1 MLSGEHDQPIR
12 LRSPSTPRALRLPT
26 PLAGLKVIDT
36 ATLFAGPYAATL
48 LGDYG
53 ADVVKVEHPD
63 GDPARRYGAQADGVP
78 VWWKVVAR
86 NKRSVTLDLHT
97 EEGQRI
103 FRRLAAGAD
112 LVVENFRPGTLER
125 WGLDY
130 AALSADN
137 PRLVLLRMT
146 GFGQNGP
153 YAHRPGFG
161 TVGEAMSGLA
171 HLTGTPDG
179 PPTLPSFPLADA
191 VAGLTAAFAALT
203 ALRARE
209 LTGRGQVVDLSIVES
224 MLGVLAGPLAT
235 YDLTGVMP
243 TRQGNRSPNNAPRN
257 VYRTKDGH
265 WVAVAATTVSIA
277 ERVVRLVGRPEL
289 AEEPWFGTGS
299 GRARHAGELDAAV
312 GGWIAERTRDEV
324 VDAFEQAQAAI
335 GAVYDFADV
344 LQDPHLA
351 ARGSVI
357 SVPDP
362 ELDTIRMP
370 GPAFRLSDTPGS
382 VRSAGPR
389 LGEHTAEILGELGIG
404 HAELT
409 ALAEREV
416 V

>member
-1 MLSGEHDQPIR
+1 MIN
-12 LRSPSTPRALRLPT
+12 RSANDPRECTKPPNSPL
-26 PLAGLKVIDT
+26 PLAGLKVIDA
-36 ATLFAGPYAATL
+36 ATLFAGPFAATL

-53 ADVVKVEHPD
+53 ADVVKIEHPD

-86 NKRSVTLDLHT
+86 NKRSATLDLHT
-97 EEGQRI
+97 DEGQQL
-103 FRRLAAGAD
+103 FRRLAADAD
-112 LVVENFRPGTLER
+112 LIVENFRPGTLER

-146 GFGQNGP
+146 GFGQTGP

-209 LTGRGQVVDLSIVES
+209 MTGRGQVVDLSIVES
-224 MLGVLAGPLAT
+224 MLGVLGGPLAT
-235 YDLTGVMP
+235 YDLTGIMP

-257 VYRTKDGH
+257 IYRTKDDH

-299 GRARHAGELDAAV
+299 GRALHADELDAAV

-324 VDAFEQAQAAI
+324 VNDFEQAQAAI

-344 LQDPHLA
+344 LQDPHIA
-351 ARGSVI
+351 ARGSIV
-357 SVPDP
+357 SVPDQ
-362 ELDTIRMP
+362 ELNAIRMP
-370 GPAFRLSDTPGS
+370 GVTFRLSDTPGS

-389 LGEHTAEILGELGIG
+389 LGEHTADILGELGIG
-404 HAELT
+404 AEGLA
-409 ALAEREV
+409 ALAERGV
-416 V
+416 I

>member
-1 MLSGEHDQPIR
+1 MINRSGPDPHEHPG
-12 LRSPSTPRALRLPT
+12 PT
-26 PLAGLKVIDT
+26 GAPLPLAGLKVIDT
-36 ATLFAGPYAATL
+36 ATLFAGPFAATL

-53 ADVVKVEHPD
+53 AEVVKIEHPD

-86 NKRSVTLDLHT
+86 NKRSATLDLHT
-97 EEGQRI
+97 DEGRLL
-103 FRRLAAGAD
+103 FRRLAADAD

-130 AALSADN
+130 ATLSAHN

-146 GFGQNGP
+146 GFGQTGP

-171 HLTGTPDG
+171 HLTGNPDG

-224 MLGVLAGPLAT
+224 MLGVLAGPLTT

-265 WVAVAATTVSIA
+265 WVAVAATTVSVA

-289 AEEPWFGTGS
+289 ADEPWFATGA
-299 GRARHAGELDAAV
+299 GRAAHTGELDAAV

-324 VDAFEQAQAAI
+324 VDAFDRAQAAI

-344 LQDPHLA
+344 LQDPHLT
-351 ARGSVI
+351 ARRSIV

-362 ELDTIRMP
+362 ELDAIRMP
-370 GPAFRLSDTPGS
+370 DVAFRLSGTPGS
-382 VRSAGPR
+382 VRWAGPR
-389 LGEHTAEILGELGIG
+389 LGEHTAEILGELGVG
-404 HAELT
+404 SEELS
-409 ALAEREV
+409 ALAERGV
-416 V
+416 I

>member
-1 MLSGEHDQPIR
+1 MINRSGPDPHEHPG
-12 LRSPSTPRALRLPT
+12 PT
-26 PLAGLKVIDT
+26 GAPLPLAGLKVIDT
-36 ATLFAGPYAATL
+36 ATLFAGPFAATL

-53 ADVVKVEHPD
+53 AEVVKIEHPD

-86 NKRSVTLDLHT
+86 NKRSATLDLHT
-97 EEGQRI
+97 DEGRLL
-103 FRRLAAGAD
+103 FRRLAADAD

-130 AALSADN
+130 ATLSAHN

-146 GFGQNGP
+146 GFGQTGP

-171 HLTGTPDG
+171 HLTGNPDG

-224 MLGVLAGPLAT
+224 MLGVLAGPLTT

-265 WVAVAATTVSIA
+265 WVAVAATTVSVA

-289 AEEPWFGTGS
+289 ADEPWFATGA
-299 GRARHAGELDAAV
+299 GRAAHTGELDAAV

-324 VDAFEQAQAAI
+324 VDAFDRAQAAI

-344 LQDPHLA
+344 LQDPHLT
-351 ARGSVI
+351 ARRSIV

-362 ELDTIRMP
+362 ELDAIRMP
-370 GPAFRLSDTPGS
+370 DVAFRLSDTPGS
-382 VRSAGPR
+382 VRWAGPR
-389 LGEHTAEILGELGIG
+389 LGEHTAEILDELGVG
-404 HAELT
+404 SEELS
-409 ALAEREV
+409 ALAERGV
-416 V
+416 I

>member
-1 MLSGEHDQPIR
+1 MINRSALDPDEHARPPGAPAPLTG
-12 LRSPSTPRALRLPT
+12 LR
-26 PLAGLKVIDT
+26 VIDT
-36 ATLFAGPYAATL
+36 ATLFAGPFAATL

-53 ADVVKVEHPD
+53 ADVVKIEHPD
-63 GDPARRYGAQADGVP
+63 GDPARRYGAQADGIP

-86 NKRSVTLDLHT
+86 NKRSATLDLHT
-97 EEGQRI
+97 DEGQRL
-103 FRRLAAGAD
+103 FRRLAADAD
-112 LVVENFRPGTLER
+112 LIVENFRPGTLER

-130 AALSADN
+130 ATLSADN

-146 GFGQNGP
+146 GFGQTGP

-161 TVGEAMSGLA
+161 TIGEAMSGLA

-224 MLGVLAGPLAT
+224 MLGVLGGPLAT
-235 YDLTGVMP
+235 YDLTGIMP

-257 VYRTKDGH
+257 VYRTKDDH
-265 WVAVAATTVSIA
+265 WVAVSATTLSVA

-289 AEEPWFGTGS
+289 AEEPWFATGA
-299 GRARHAGELDAAV
+299 GRARHTEELDTAV

-324 VDAFEQAQAAI
+324 VERFEQAQAAI
-335 GAVYDFADV
+335 GPVYDFADV
-344 LQDPHLA
+344 LADPQIA
-351 ARGSVI
+351 ARGSIV

-362 ELDTIRMP
+362 ELDAIRMP
-370 GPAFRLSDTPGS
+370 GVTFRLSDTPGA
-382 VRSAGPR
+382 VHSAGPR
-389 LGEHTAEILGELGIG
+389 LGQHTAEVLGELGLE
-404 HAELT
+404 AADLS
-409 ALAEREV
+409 ALAAKGV
-416 V
+416 I

>member
-1 MLSGEHDQPIR
+1 MINRSGPDPQEHPG
-12 LRSPSTPRALRLPT
+12 PT
-26 PLAGLKVIDT
+26 GAPLPLAGLKVIDT
-36 ATLFAGPYAATL
+36 ATLFAGPFAATL

-53 ADVVKVEHPD
+53 AEVVKIEHPD
-63 GDPARRYGAQADGVP
+63 GDPARRYGAQVDGVP

-86 NKRSVTLDLHT
+86 NKRSATLDLHT
-97 EEGQRI
+97 DEGRLL
-103 FRRLAAGAD
+103 FCRLAADAD

-130 AALSADN
+130 ATLSAHN

-146 GFGQNGP
+146 GFGQTGP

-171 HLTGTPDG
+171 HLTGNPDG

-191 VAGLTAAFAALT
+191 IAGLTAAFAALT

-209 LTGRGQVVDLSIVES
+209 VTGRGQVVDLSIVES
-224 MLGVLAGPLAT
+224 MLGVLAGPLTT

-265 WVAVAATTVSIA
+265 WVAVAATTVSVA

-299 GRARHAGELDAAV
+299 GRAAHTGELDAAV

-324 VDAFEQAQAAI
+324 VDAFDQAQAAI

-344 LQDPHLA
+344 LQDPHIA
-351 ARGSVI
+351 ARRSIV

-362 ELDTIRMP
+362 ELREIRMP
-370 GPAFRLSDTPGS
+370 DVAFRLRDTPGS
-382 VRSAGPR
+382 VRWAGPR
-389 LGEHTAEILGELGIG
+389 LGEHTAEILGELGVG
-404 HAELT
+404 SEELS
-409 ALAEREV
+409 ALAERGV
-416 V
+416 I

>member
-1 MLSGEHDQPIR
+1 MINRSGPDPHQHPGPSG
-12 LRSPSTPRALRLPT
+12 SPL

-36 ATLFAGPYAATL
+36 ATLFAGPFAATL

-53 ADVVKVEHPD
+53 ADVLKIEHPD

-86 NKRSVTLDLHT
+86 NKRSATLDLHT
-97 EEGQRI
+97 DEGRLF
-103 FRRLAAGAD
+103 FRRLTADAD

-130 AALSADN
+130 ATLSAGN

-146 GFGQNGP
+146 GFGQTGP

-171 HLTGTPDG
+171 HLTGSPDG

-235 YDLTGVMP
+235 HDLTGIMP

-257 VYRTKDGH
+257 VYRTKDDH

-289 AEEPWFGTGS
+289 AEEPWFGTGA
-299 GRARHAGELDAAV
+299 GRALHADELDAAV
-312 GGWIAERTRDEV
+312 GGWIAGRTRDEV
-324 VDAFEQAQAAI
+324 VDAFEHAQAAI
-335 GAVYDFADV
+335 GPVYDFADV

-351 ARGSVI
+351 ARGSIV
-357 SVPDP
+357 SLPDP
-362 ELDTIRMP
+362 ELGTIRMP
-370 GPAFRLSDTPGS
+370 GAAFRLSDTPGS

-389 LGEHTAEILGELGIG
+389 LGEHTAEVLAEIGIG
-404 HAELT
+404 HEELS
-409 ALAEREV
+409 ALADRGV
-416 V
+416 I

>member
-1 MLSGEHDQPIR
+1 MIPRTTSDPGEHPVPAD
-12 LRSPSTPRALRLPT
+12 APT

-36 ATLFAGPYAATL
+36 ATLFAGPFAATL

-53 ADVVKVEHPD
+53 ADVVKIEHPG

-86 NKRSVTLDLHT
+86 NKRSATLDLHT
-97 EEGQRI
+97 EEGQDL
-103 FRRLAAGAD
+103 FRRLAADAD
-112 LVVENFRPGTLER
+112 LIVENFRPGTLER

-130 AALSADN
+130 ASLSAAN

-146 GFGQNGP
+146 GFGQTGP
-153 YAHRPGFG
+153 YARRPGFG

-209 LTGRGQVVDLSIVES
+209 TTGRGQVVDCSIVES
-224 MLGVLAGPLAT
+224 MLGVLGGPLAT
-235 YDLTGVMP
+235 YDLTGIMP

-265 WVAVAATTVSIA
+265 WVAVSATTLSIA

-289 AEEPWFGTGS
+289 AEQPWFATGAD
-299 GRARHAGELDAAV
+299 RARHADELDEAV
-312 GGWIAERTRDEV
+312 GGWIAERTRDDV
-324 VDAFEQAQAAI
+324 VHRFEEAQAAV

-344 LQDPHLA
+344 LEDPQIT
-351 ARGSVI
+351 ARGSIV

-370 GPAFRLSDTPGS
+370 GVAFRLSDTPGA

-389 LGEHTAEILGELGIG
+389 LGEHTADILGELGLG
-404 HAELT
+404 PEELA
-409 ALAEREV
+409 ALSERGV
-416 V
+416 I

>member
-1 MLSGEHDQPIR
+1 MINRSGPDPHEHPG
-12 LRSPSTPRALRLPT
+12 PT
-26 PLAGLKVIDT
+26 GAPPPLAGLKVIDT
-36 ATLFAGPYAATL
+36 ATLFAGPFAATL

-53 ADVVKVEHPD
+53 AEVVKIEHPD

-86 NKRSVTLDLHT
+86 NKRSATLDLHT
-97 EEGQRI
+97 DEGRLL
-103 FRRLAAGAD
+103 FRRLAADAD

-130 AALSADN
+130 ATLSEHN

-146 GFGQNGP
+146 GFGQTGP

-171 HLTGTPDG
+171 HLTGNPDG

-191 VAGLTAAFAALT
+191 IAGLTAAFAALT

-224 MLGVLAGPLAT
+224 MLGVLAGPLTT

-265 WVAVAATTVSIA
+265 WVAVAATTVSVA

-289 AEEPWFGTGS
+289 ADEPWFATGA
-299 GRARHAGELDAAV
+299 GRAAHTGELDAAV

-324 VDAFEQAQAAI
+324 VDAFDRAQAAI

-344 LQDPHLA
+344 LQDPHLT
-351 ARGSVI
+351 ARRSLV

-362 ELDTIRMP
+362 ELDAIRMP
-370 GPAFRLSDTPGS
+370 DVAFRLSDTPGS
-382 VRSAGPR
+382 VRWAGPR
-389 LGEHTAEILGELGIG
+389 LGEHTAEILGELGVG
-404 HAELT
+404 SEELS
-409 ALAEREV
+409 ALAERGV
-416 V
+416 I